1 VRDDLN
7 PAGAEARPTPEPLNP
22 ACPPKPGG
30 RRREPL
36 TQNPEPLNLMLHKK
50 PTAGIILAA
59 GESIRFGKPKQ
70 LLKLND
76 KYLIEWVLDAAL
88 ASHLEKMVL
97 VLGYKHKKIL
107 AALREKARHPDLQ
120 VVINH
125 NYKRGQSTSLQAG
138 VKKIQDKFPSV
149 MFLLGDQP
157 MLDSETIDMLLEQ
170 FWLSDKDICVPIFEG
185 KRGNPAIFSQKF
197 YDHLAKITGDIG
209 ARNIIR
215 NHPENVLESEIK
227 NLLCFMDID
236 TQGDF
241 DKLVELLK

>member
-1 VRDDLN
+1 
-7 PAGAEARPTPEPLNP
+7 
-22 ACPPKPGG
+22 
-30 RRREPL
+30 
-36 TQNPEPLNLMLHKK
+36 MSFKK

-107 AALREKARHPDLQ
+107 AALREKARHPDLR

-125 NYKRGQSTSLQAG
+125 NYKRGQSTSLRAG

-170 FWLSDKDICVPIFEG
+170 FWISDKDMCVPIFKG
-185 KRGNPAIFSQKF
+185 KRGNPAIFSQKL
-197 YDHLAKITGDIG
+197 YDHLLKITGDIG
-209 ARNIIR
+209 ARNIIQH
-215 NHPENVLESEIK
+215 HPQNVLESEIK
-227 NLLCFMDID
+227 NPLCFMDID
-236 TQGDF
+236 TQSDF
-241 DKLVELLK
+241 DKLVELLEQRRIKGKCLK